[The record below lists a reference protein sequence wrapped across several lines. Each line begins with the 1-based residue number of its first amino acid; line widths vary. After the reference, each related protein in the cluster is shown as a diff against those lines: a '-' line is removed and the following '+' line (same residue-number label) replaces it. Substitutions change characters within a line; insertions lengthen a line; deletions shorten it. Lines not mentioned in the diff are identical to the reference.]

1 MTELHTATV
10 DGFTHGGE
18 GVVRLDGRATFV
30 PGALPG
36 ERITLR
42 IIETKPRWARG
53 ELVEVLEPSELRVV
67 APSPLA
73 ATCGGCDLQH
83 VSAAGQVTLKT
94 RVVIEQL
101 ERIGKVLDPPVL
113 PGRSV
118 GPALGYRAHARMHAA
133 PDGRLG
139 FHRAG
144 SNEVVVVEECPVL
157 TPAAQALRTA
167 MGDATGAVTVSLR
180 ADGLDDLHRETDP
193 DAVRGAA
200 LIEPGDTPIH
210 PPAGGFDVLLEQPDG
225 RALAMRGD
233 GVLHVEVSGL
243 RFEVPADG
251 FFQVSTAAAQAL
263 VDEVLAAAGDV
274 NGMLVWDLYS
284 GVGLLALALAQAGA
298 EVIAVEGN
306 KAAAKAAVR
315 NAEVNGLAL
324 RVETLDV
331 RKALRQWAK
340 PEPKTPS
347 TPDPKA
353 HLKVQSK
360 AAMMSRPE
368 APDVVVLDPPRT
380 GLGPEAIKDLVRLKP
395 PRVVLV
401 ACDPAALARDVKAL
415 LAGGYKLRS
424 VQPLDLFP
432 MTHHVEA
439 VALLE
444 R

>member
-1 MTELHTATV
+1 MTELHTAVV

-42 IIETKPRWARG
+42 VVEAKPRWARG
-53 ELVEVLEPSELRVV
+53 ELVEVLEASELRVV
-67 APSPLA
+67 PPCPLA
-73 ATCGGCDLQH
+73 TTCGGCNLQH
-83 VSAAGQVTLKT
+83 VSAEGQVTLKT
-94 RVVIEQL
+94 RVVTEQL
-101 ERIGKVLDPPVL
+101 ERIGKVLDPPVA
-113 PGRSV
+113 PGRAV

-139 FHRAG
+139 FHRHG
-144 SNEVVVVEECPVL
+144 SDEVVVVEECPVL

-167 MGDATGAVTVSLR
+167 MGAETGAVTVSLR
-180 ADGLDDLHRETDP
+180 ADGLDDRDRMTDP
-193 DAVRGAA
+193 DDVRGAA
-200 LIEPGDTPIH
+200 LIEPGPTPIH
-210 PPAGGFDVLLEQPDG
+210 PPAGGFDVLLQQPDG
-225 RALAMRGD
+225 RALALRGD
-233 GVLHVEVSGL
+233 GVLQVEVSGL

-263 VDEVLAAAGDV
+263 VDEVLAVAGDV

-298 EVIAVEGN
+298 EVVAVEGN
-306 KAAAKAAVR
+306 KAATAAATR
-315 NAEVNGLAL
+315 NAEANGLTL

-331 RKALRQWAK
+331 RKALRLWAK
-340 PEPKTPS
+340 PDTKVGSKSEGEVGAKPS
-347 TPDPKA
+347 TTG
-353 HLKVQSK
+353 
-360 AAMMSRPE
+360 RPE
-368 APDVVVLDPPRT
+368 DPDIVVLDPPRT
-380 GLGPEAIKDLVRLKP
+380 GVGPEAIKDLVKLAP

-439 VALLE
+439 IALLE